1 MESIIRKRR
10 ITINIFAV
18 SSCFL
23 MIISNI
29 AWSLE
34 YGITKTFEGFLYYS
48 FKYIIAS
55 FLLIAFLLYTL
66 FFNYKNKFRI
76 FGIISTIL
84 SVNYFY
90 IFNIFGSALITV
102 ELIVCVFEGLL
113 IIIFSISLFKK
124 LHISAN
130 IINTFCLLVSIGMYW
145 LYHLGYLIDF
155 YRILPGK
162 LIFYNILYFI
172 GFTLFLTTIY
182 LMSFFQV
189 PLEKKNLG
197 ESFMIGLG
205 SFLTLVGFVLV
216 VIGNSMNNDVSSQID
231 SFFESG
237 KTGTGDNFV
246 TFGILIAIIGIILL
260 ATGIALKIRKSS
272 PKTIQKQKIYICRNC
287 GEELEQNTKFC
298 GNCGK
303 SVMQIKT
310 CPNCNNEIKTN
321 YKFCQNCGFDLSA
334 PQKNNNKI

>member
-10 ITINIFAV
+10 ITINIFAIT
-18 SSCFL
+18 SCVF

-29 AWSLE
+29 FWTICSEDSFYYFIKL
-34 YGITKTFEGFLYYS
+34 FFL
-48 FKYIIAS
+48 IL
-55 FLLIAFLLYTL
+55 FLFYTL
-66 FFNYKNKFRI
+66 FFYHKNKFKI
-76 FGIISTIL
+76 LGIISIF
-84 SVNYFY
+84 VNMFFY
-90 IFNIFGSALITV
+90 IFIQGFANSFN
-102 ELIVCVFEGLL
+102 EHVFETIL

-124 LHISAN
+124 LNMSID
-130 IINTFCLLVSIGMYW
+130 IITTIILFASIGFYLLDE
-145 LYHLGYLIDF
+145 LYSIFEYL
-155 YRILPGK
+155 PVG
-162 LIFYNILYFI
+162 IFTLFPVGIFTLFNLLYVI
-172 GFTLFLTTIY
+172 GFVLFLTTIY
-182 LMSFFQV
+182 LMAFFQAPV
-189 PLEKKNLG
+189 EKNDLG